1 VIRILLLFLC
11 RRALFRFLRRWPPE
25 VKLASCVRHFC
36 DKVLLL
42 SRKVLMTRI
51 SLSRV
56 APVLC
61 LGFCAIPPVS
71 AQSSPDH
78 LAAPG
83 SGAKFEVTETTIAD
97 TKAAL
102 RSGRVTCRQ
111 LVEAYLARIRVYD
124 QPTRLNAIVLVNPH
138 ALEDADKL
146 DAEFARTHKLRP
158 LHGIAVI
165 VKDNYDTKGLQT
177 TGGSLAMKGF
187 VPDEDA
193 FMVRKLREAGA
204 IVLAKSNMAEWA
216 FSPYVTMSSIAG
228 TTRNPY
234 DLDRVPAGSSGG
246 TAAAVAASLGE
257 VGLGTDTGNSIRGP
271 SSHNSLVGI
280 RPTIGLTS
288 RDGIIPLFF
297 NNDMGGPMTRTV
309 ADAAA
314 VLGVVAGYDPADPIT
329 KLSEGK
335 AATDYTQF
343 LDKKGLQGARIG
355 VFRLYIDAPET
366 DTEVKALTEK
376 ALAKLQ
382 AQGAVLVDPFVIP
395 KFEELTKDIWCG
407 DFQADL
413 NRYLAAH
420 GKNAP
425 YKSLAEIYASGLYL
439 PYIEDDMKESVHPKP
454 LAPGENEPP
463 CEDVYRTP
471 RKIAFRDAV
480 IAAMDKDSL
489 DAVVYPTW
497 SNPPR
502 KTGDLKSPAG
512 DNSQILSPQTGFPA
526 ITVPMGFTYD
536 SLPAGITFLGRLF
549 SEPALIK
556 YAYAYEQATRHRH
569 PPAKFPPLDK

>member
-1 VIRILLLFLC
+1 
-11 RRALFRFLRRWPPE
+11 
-25 VKLASCVRHFC
+25 
-36 DKVLLL
+36 
-42 SRKVLMTRI
+42 MTRI
-51 SLSRV
+51 SLSRT
-56 APVLC
+56 ALALC
-61 LGFCAIPPVS
+61 LGSCVIPPVS
-71 AQSSPDH
+71 GQSSPNRR
-78 LAAPG
+78 AAASPR
-83 SGAKFEVTETTIAD
+83 ANFEVTETTIAE
-97 TKAAL
+97 TREAI

-111 LVEAYLARIRVYD
+111 LVEAYLARIRAYD
-124 QPTRLNAIVLVNPH
+124 QTTRLNAIVLVNPH
-138 ALEDADKL
+138 ALDDADKL
-146 DAEFARTHKLRP
+146 DAEFARTHRLRP

-177 TGGSLAMKGF
+177 SGGSLAMKGF

-271 SSHNSLVGI
+271 SSHNALVGI
-280 RPTIGLTS
+280 RPTMGLTS

-297 NNDMGGPMTRTV
+297 NNDMGGPMARTV
-309 ADAAA
+309 TDAAA
-314 VLGVVAGYDPADPIT
+314 VLSVVAGYDPADPIT

-335 AATDYTQF
+335 TSTDYTQF

-355 VFRLYIDAPET
+355 VFREYIDAPET
-366 DTEVKALTEK
+366 DPQVKALTAK
-376 ALAKLQ
+376 ALLDLK

-413 NRYLAAH
+413 NHYLSVH

-425 YKSLAEIYASGLYL
+425 YGTLAEIYASGLYL
-439 PYIEDDMKESVHPKP
+439 PYIEDDMKESANPKP
-454 LAPGENEPP
+454 PAPGEVQPP
-463 CEDVYRTP
+463 CEDVYHTP

-480 IAAMDKDSL
+480 LAAMDKDHL

-502 KTGDLKSPAG
+502 KIGDMKSSAG
-512 DNSQILSPQTGFPA
+512 DNSQLLSPQTGFPA
-526 ITVPMGFTYD
+526 ITVPMGFTYE
-536 SLPAGITFLGRLF
+536 SLPAGLTFLGRLF
-549 SEPALIK
+549 TEPALIK
-556 YAYAYEQATRHRH
+556 YAYAFEQSTRHRH
-569 PPAKFPPLDK
+569 PPAKFPPLQAVAV